1 MLERQERLR
10 QDGDPNPEANL
21 IAYNVFVLTATL
33 PEILE
38 SLPHL
43 ITRYEDIEY
52 KHPANDAPVTLK
64 ANSTIFAHREK
75 DEMRDLTKATEIF
88 STSPPPDHLVASSPS
103 THWDPAI
110 GQVYLGNANDVP
122 IADEWVPHSRGS
134 HNAEDPFNSVYNS
147 PTQDAGFDIC
157 IECHDFAQFPTPAHM
172 RAADEHLSVLDAT
185 WATQHSKLL
194 DEGGELPVRP
204 PPNAN
209 SIVHLTFPSSPP
221 ANGGTISALAAF
233 IAFLDRWLKV
243 PGDDVS
249 SSGPDQPPPSASRKR
264 GVTFSSSSL
273 PPQTSFMNSF
283 FSPSAYTNSASRFRS
298 TSASYSPHNDGS
310 SSPYRYSPGSVRTRP
325 VKVLIYSADGYTESS
340 VLALCLLMALRGLS
354 LPQAYLE
361 LQVVKRRSFFVYQSD
376 LGLLKKVESRLNQ
389 DRGRP
394 KMTDPTSPSPSST
407 GPGTGMSGVQY
418 VNGVE
423 GGTEVGWNPGL
434 RPGWP
439 QPVVGQGAGGHLSK
453 GGGVG
458 ADSVSGGGHGY
469 SASVEELPVQMQQAQ
484 TQSDNKPGAGRGTN
498 DSGKT
503 VNIPGYPPGFR
514 RQRASTMPMMSTFAD
529 HQSWFNDPRFNGS
542 FPSRVLPFLY
552 LGDLYV
558 DPVAFIDKPTEKF
571 RSNHAS
577 NAYMLH
583 ALGITHVVSVGE
595 CALVP
600 PPEYKS
606 PSCPPPRD
614 RRASLWIEEREG
626 RIKVLDIQGI
636 CDDGIDTLEPQLGPI
651 CDWIEKARLEGGQV
665 LVHCRVGV
673 SRSATVTVRPISLF
687 MVVSPHEYR
696 TDRLCDEA
704 PWDPSRGRVPDC
716 PFPTALRF
724 DTAEHEAF
732 IQPPRLGAQADQGAV
747 REGDQRSSGCR

>member
-1 MLERQERLR
+1 MLERQDRLR

-33 PEILE
+33 PEMLE

-43 ITRYEDIEY
+43 IARYDDIEY
-52 KHPANDAPVTLK
+52 RHPIHDAPVTLK
-64 ANSTIFAHREK
+64 ANLTNFAHREK

-88 STSPPPDHLVASSPS
+88 STSPLPDDLVASPPS

-134 HNAEDPFNSVYNS
+134 HPTEDPFNSAYNT
-147 PTQDAGFDIC
+147 PAQDGGFDIC
-157 IECHDFAQFPTPAHM
+157 IECHDFAQFPTPAHL

-185 WATQHSKLL
+185 WAAQHSKLL

-221 ANGGTISALAAF
+221 ANGSTISALASS
-233 IAFLDRWLKV
+233 IAFLDRWLRI

-249 SSGPDQPPPSASRKR
+249 SSGADQQSSSASRKR

-273 PPQTSFMNSF
+273 PPQTSFINSF
-283 FSPSAYTNSASRFRS
+283 FSPSAHTNSANRFRS
-298 TSASYSPHNDGS
+298 TSASYSSHTDDS
-310 SSPYRYSPGSVRTRP
+310 SSPYRCPAGSVRTRP

-361 LQVVKRRSFFVYQSD
+361 LQVAKRRSFFVYQSD
-376 LGLLKKVESRLNQ
+376 LGLLKKVETRLNQ
-389 DRGRP
+389 DRGRA
-394 KMTDPTSPSPSST
+394 KMITSSLSDSTLSPTPST

-423 GGTEVGWNPGL
+423 GQTEVGWDPGL

-439 QPVVGQGAGGHLSK
+439 QPVVGQGPGGHLSK

-458 ADSVSGGGHGY
+458 ANSGGSHGH

-484 TQSDNKPGAGRGTN
+484 AQADNKPGNGQAADESGTTTN
-498 DSGKT
+498 
-503 VNIPGYPPGFR
+503 VLGYPPGFR
-514 RQRASTMPMMSTFAD
+514 RQRASTLPMMSAFGD

-552 LGDLYV
+552 LGDL
-558 DPVAFIDKPTEKF
+558 
-571 RSNHAS
+571 
-577 NAYMLH
+577 
-583 ALGITHVVSVGE
+583 
-595 CALVP
+595 
-600 PPEYKS
+600 
-606 PSCPPPRD
+606 
-614 RRASLWIEEREG
+614 
-626 RIKVLDIQGI
+626 
-636 CDDGIDTLEPQLGPI
+636 
-651 CDWIEKARLEGGQV
+651 
-665 LVHCRVGV
+665 
-673 SRSATVTVRPISLF
+673 
-687 MVVSPHEYR
+687 
-696 TDRLCDEA
+696 
-704 PWDPSRGRVPDC
+704 
-716 PFPTALRF
+716 
-724 DTAEHEAF
+724 
-732 IQPPRLGAQADQGAV
+732 
-747 REGDQRSSGCR
+747 